1 MAELT
6 QDNLKS
12 FIIAYDKAVEE
23 NLKYFTFEGE
33 QVLVTYAN
41 YLLQYINQNLKT
53 KIKEHGS

>member
-12 FIIAYDKAVEE
+12 FIELYDKAIEDD
-23 NLKYFTFEGE
+23 LKYFTFEGE
-33 QVLVTYAN
+33 QVLVTYAT